1 MNLEN
6 TSVQMRKGILE
17 FCVMHVIARGEVY
30 TSDLIQELTAARMVV
45 VEGTLYPLLTRLKN
59 AGLLQY
65 AWKES
70 TSGPPRKYYSLTDQG
85 TNSLAALTETWNE
98 ISASVSSLLSPPV
111 ANTFYWEPAP
121 EAEPVVGHVET
132 PEILADEQ
140 PTVEAEQV
148 AEVDA
153 TPETETATE
162 TLAATDTENLPS
174 TTEPTAETPP
184 ATDLA

>member
-65 AWKES
+65 SWKES
-70 TSGPPRKYYSLTDQG
+70 TSGPPRKYYSLTEAG
-85 TNSLAALTETWNE
+85 AANLEALTATWQE
-98 ISASVSSLLSPPV
+98 IVSS
-111 ANTFYWEPAP
+111 
-121 EAEPVVGHVET
+121 
-132 PEILADEQ
+132 
-140 PTVEAEQV
+140 VEALLGPASQ
-148 AEVDA
+148 
-153 TPETETATE
+153 P
-162 TLAATDTENLPS
+162 AAVTQ
-174 TTEPTAETPP
+174 AETPSEPEQEPTNLPQDEVQTHQPETPSAETEAEDQERP
-184 ATDLA
+184 AA